1 MLSSMEPTLQWWR
14 LNQKSRS
21 NDKLA
26 YFGLKP
32 NRCKKKKKDST
43 TLCLLIKKIFTYDK
57 SQKLTKKLTKQRTKY
72 VCNYGFDCN
81 ITLCCRQ

>member
-1 MLSSMEPTLQWWR
+1 MLTSMEPTLQLWR
-14 LNQKSRS
+14 LNQMSRS
-21 NDKLA
+21 NEKLGF
-26 YFGLKP
+26 FGLKP

-43 TLCLLIKKIFTYDK
+43 TNQKFFTYDK